1 MFTFQ
6 PGPRMTKLSAGLN
19 GPSDARFYASAA
31 GAVVTRA
38 NRQRDSR
45 MNTSARIEI
54 ALQNLAAAI
63 DLLEAACEGRIGADT
78 ERNDLREEFAVL
90 QDDRTRLGIE
100 LDAAVARSKSL
111 ELANDEV
118 ARRLQKA
125 SAAIRSMLAHAEIG
139 EH

>member
-1 MFTFQ
+1 
-6 PGPRMTKLSAGLN
+6 
-19 GPSDARFYASAA
+19 
-31 GAVVTRA
+31 
-38 NRQRDSR
+38 
-45 MNTSARIEI
+45 MNTPARIET
-54 ALQNLAAAI
+54 ALQNLATAL
-63 DLLEAACEGRIGADT
+63 DLLEAACEGRLGADT

-118 ARRLQKA
+118 ARRLQRA
-125 SAAIRSMLAHAEIG
+125 SAALRSMLSHAEIG